1 MINKIL
7 RIYSALFRYGGLVMA
22 IMSVIVSG
30 WMGAQILRDGY
41 ILVGGVRSHDTQA
54 IATAI
59 CMPLIGVVVGLSLFF
74 LVPKVQ
80 APRSRN

>member
-30 WMGAQILRDGY
+30 WMGAQIVREGY
-41 ILVGGVRSHDTQA
+41 ILVGGVRSHDVHA

-59 CMPLIGVVVGLSLFF
+59 CTPLIGVAVGLGLFF
-74 LVPKVQ
+74 LIPKVQ
-80 APRSRN
+80 APKGP